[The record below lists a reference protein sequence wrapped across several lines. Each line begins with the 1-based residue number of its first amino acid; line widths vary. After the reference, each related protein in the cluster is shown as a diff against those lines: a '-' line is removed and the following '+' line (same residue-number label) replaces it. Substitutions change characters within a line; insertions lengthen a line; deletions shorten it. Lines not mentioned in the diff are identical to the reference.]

1 MAQKPRNE
9 TNLMDAL
16 TEIKTMVDRI
26 VSDVLET
33 KLSDIRAEVV
43 QRVEGELQPLLVQR
57 EGATALLNVS
67 VNAIQGSL
75 TQADILNSVLD
86 GATNFAGRAIL
97 FVVRGDEAVA
107 WNSRGF
113 HGDVVNDLKLAISS
127 GPVAEVMQGSKMQG
141 VSAVE
146 FLPEVMGREGEPMHA
161 DALLFALAVRDKVP
175 AMLYADSGTSR
186 PARLDAN
193 ALQLLL
199 RSAALWLEVVAS
211 RRGAQPGSGAPNAK
225 AATTEIEWNR
235 ASETGVTP
243 ERISTAPLAEAPRPE
258 PPVVPAERVSE
269 SAADLTGVA
278 EEVRAPAPDAELSNR
293 ARRFARLLVDEII
306 LYNQQKVE
314 DGRAKHDLYERLR
327 DDIEKSRAA
336 YQKRYGALA
345 EAGTP
350 DYFREEIVA
359 KLANNDRELLGSGWR
374 E

>member
-1 MAQKPRNE
+1 
-9 TNLMDAL
+9 MDAL
-16 TEIKTMVDRI
+16 TEIKTMVERI

-57 EGATALLNVS
+57 EGATALLNLS

-97 FVVRGDEAVA
+97 FVIRGDEAVA

-113 HGDVVNDLKLAISS
+113 RGETVKDLKLATSS
-127 GPVAEVMQGSKMQG
+127 GPVAELMQGSKMQG
-141 VSAVE
+141 VRAAE
-146 FLPEVMGREGEPMHA
+146 LLPGVIGGEGAPVHA
-161 DALLFALAVRDKVP
+161 DALLLALAVRDKVP

-211 RRGAQPGSGAPNAK
+211 RRSTQPAA
-225 AATTEIEWNR
+225 AATKPAAVETEWNPP
-235 ASETGVTP
+235 ADGSFTP
-243 ERISTAPLAEAPRPE
+243 ERVSTAPLVEAPRPE
-258 PPVVPAERVSE
+258 PPVIPAERVAE
-269 SAADLTGVA
+269 SAATLTGV
-278 EEVRAPAPDAELSNR
+278 PGQPQGDDSELNSR

-314 DGRAKHDLYERLR
+314 EGRQARDIYDRLR

-336 YQKRYGALA
+336 YEKRYGALA
-345 EAGTP
+345 EAGVP
-350 DYFREEIVA
+350 DYFRQEIVA
-359 KLANNDRELLGSGWR
+359 KLANNDRELMGSDWP